1 MNIGILWAVGAMR
14 PLTTCYVLKTSTVGA
29 GARLQGVK
37 EDGEKW
43 RCLRGQ
49 LLVWEIGWKEE
60 IYVVVQ
66 GALSRVF
73 NEGPQNPAGWF
84 LKNSYKY
91 MVTEI
96 VLYSFICSFI
106 LSPSIGWQTLWPL
119 LPFTSVWVWC
129 QNHPSAV
136 STSVTIT
143 GFGLRTPGIINCS
156 HFFP

>member
-1 MNIGILWAVGAMR
+1 MSVRILWAVAAMR
-14 PLTTCYVLKTSTVGA
+14 PITTCYVLKTSTVGA
-29 GARLQGVK
+29 GVRIWGVK

-43 RCLRGQ
+43 RFLTGQ

-73 NEGPQNPAGWF
+73 NKGPQNPAGWF
-84 LKNSYKY
+84 LKKSYKY

-96 VLYSFICSFI
+96 VLYSFIH
-106 LSPSIGWQTLWPL
+106 SPSIRCQALWPL
-119 LPFTSVWVWC
+119 LPFTSVWAWC
-129 QNHPSAV
+129 QNRPSTM
-136 STSVTIT
+136 STSVAIT
-143 GFGLRTPGIINCS
+143 GPGLRIPGIINCS